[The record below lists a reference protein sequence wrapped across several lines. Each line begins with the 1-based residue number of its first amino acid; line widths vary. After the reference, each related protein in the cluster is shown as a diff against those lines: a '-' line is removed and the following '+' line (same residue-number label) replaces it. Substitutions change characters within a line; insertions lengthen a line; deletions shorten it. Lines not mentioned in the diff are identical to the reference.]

1 MSKKSK
7 ETPKK
12 DKKKDKSLEGKYP
25 LKLLY
30 SDELKAIISTNLIH
44 VKNSFF

>member
-1 MSKKSK
+1 MYKKNKK
-7 ETPKK
+7 EKN
-12 DKKKDKSLEGKYP
+12 SNRYP

-44 VKNSFF
+44 VSFFCIDKKN